1 MAEKAAAKPNKLEEI
16 AAGCTL
22 SWYDNGIIG
31 IHITSNDRTVVDAW
45 AKRSMEIR
53 QAWAPET
60 PIYLLL
66 DVHDTTHT
74 LNPYARTKTLEI
86 MRTRPDVTSFVGA
99 VLPQSPI
106 ALLLVT
112 FSKTLN
118 ALNPRGQMMFCYSFE
133 EAWQW
138 LVGCIERDKRELTS
152 R

>member
-1 MAEKAAAKPNKLEEI
+1 MAEKAAIKPQKIEEL
-16 AAGCTL
+16 APGCTL
-22 SWYDNGIIG
+22 SWYDNSIIG
-31 IHITSNDRTVVDAW
+31 IHITTNDRAVVDAW

-53 QAWAPET
+53 QARAQNQ

-66 DVHDTTHT
+66 DVHDAVQT

-86 MRTRPDVTSFVGA
+86 MRTRPDVSSFIGA
-99 VLPQSPI
+99 ILPHSPI

-118 ALNPRGQMMFCYSFE
+118 AFNPRGQMMFCYTFE

-138 LVGCIERDKRELTS
+138 LVGCIERDKRDQTTG
-152 R
+152 